1 MGVSQNHKLSGLKQ
15 YKFILYFLGGQ
26 KSEIKVLAGF
36 GSLHQLCRRVGSLP
50 HSAVASNSS
59 ALWLVETAL

>member
-15 YKFILYFLGGQ
+15 YKFILTFLGGQ
-26 KSEIKVLAGF
+26 KSKIKVLAGF
-36 GSLHQLCRRVGSLP
+36 GSLHQLCRRVSSLP
-50 HSAVASNSS
+50 HSAVVSNSS